1 MAHTFDI
8 RFARSAGIAALFE
21 AAGNRFGWKGG
32 GRLSIDAEGM
42 SFALKRGALA
52 PLARRRSQRIPAQT
66 IREIYR
72 EGAALRVEFASD
84 EDPRA
89 VLPFWASN
97 RETAAQIVQLAP
109 TSRTFEVESEPAG
122 SPAKRKTRLR
132 FAPLGVGTMLL
143 IAALTLLFMKR
154 PAVDEDVASATP
166 PPPMTV
172 PVAVSEPEAVP
183 APQAGEA
190 EVPEVRI
197 DAAGGEP
204 ITADEA
210 RKLAILAEDP
220 VDWTQPPATAVGFAA
235 EPESRGAIAPQ
246 PQPAAPLDDAGFV
259 PMEVP
264 DYDVSGGDTVTPI
277 PPGTLTRRAAS
288 ELLAQFSADAATL
301 SRNFQTTRGRFDAG
315 ELQAP
320 AFAEQLDVL
329 ADAWVALNR
338 RLLQDRKYADAAL
351 DGLRATLI

>member
-1 MAHTFDI
+1 
-8 RFARSAGIAALFE
+8 
-21 AAGNRFGWKGG
+21 
-32 GRLSIDAEGM
+32 
-42 SFALKRGALA
+42 
-52 PLARRRSQRIPAQT
+52 
-66 IREIYR
+66 
-72 EGAALRVEFASD
+72 
-84 EDPRA
+84 
-89 VLPFWASN
+89 ASN
-97 RETAAQIVQLAP
+97 RETAAQIVQLTP

-154 PAVDEDVASATP
+154 PAVDEVVASATP
-166 PPPMTV
+166 PPPMSV
-172 PVAVSEPEAVP
+172 PVTVSESEAMPV
-183 APQAGEA
+183 PQADEA
-190 EVPEVRI
+190 DVPEVRI

-220 VDWTQPPATAVGFAA
+220 VDWTQPPATFVGIDA
-235 EPESRGAIAPQ
+235 EPESRGAIA

-301 SRNFQTTRGRFDAG
+301 SRNFQITRGRFGAG
-315 ELQAP
+315 ELQAR

-351 DGLRATLI
+351 DGLRATLISVLIRQYRFLTGYAAGLRANDQAAIERAFLEQARAGQLMQRAQRFVG